1 MFKDVTAKSGL
12 CGNEEWSVLSEMKK
26 KKKMESKRTFSKSLF
41 FKKKESRRFTQHNQG
56 QNITAIYL

>member
-26 KKKMESKRTFSKSLF
+26 KKKMEPKICTRIALKS
-41 FKKKESRRFTQHNQG
+41 
-56 QNITAIYL
+56 